1 MAESSFLYLFG
12 DSDKPTFHT
21 AWVAYERGRIFNTQ
35 LNLDETVKANENMY
49 IGKQWEGVVANGL
62 PTPQVNILKQV
73 VGYITATITSD
84 NIKVNA
90 TAMSRT
96 PDVDKLDDP
105 VRIINNEFDFLT
117 EINSIPSIVREFA
130 RNAAVDGDGCTYT
143 YWDADVDAGNGDKG
157 AIKTEIIQ
165 NTRVFFGNP
174 NDKAVQTQPYIQ
186 IAKREP
192 VRTVQRRAKA
202 NGISS
207 YENILPD
214 DDESQAV
221 DSVKRTDDKVTVITT
236 LYRNDDDGEIW
247 AYESTQS
254 SDVMK
259 PKSLGI
265 RLYPITWLCWD
276 YVADSYHG
284 QAMIT
289 GLIPNQ
295 IFINKAL
302 AMAMVS
308 MMRTAWPKTLY
319 DRTRVKKW
327 DNRIGSAIP
336 VAGGD
341 INSVARIIDPPSISP
356 QVAQFIDLAM
366 TKTKESLGASDVA
379 LGASRPDNTS
389 AIIALQRAAS
399 TPSEQTKQ
407 NLYKTIEDLYRIYY
421 EFIAE
426 YYGTRTVSMETPDEL
441 KQLFQFAGQ
450 PVPSMVSAQFDF
462 GFFKENPFLLKLDV
476 GASTYYSEIASMQTL
491 ENMLMRGNITT
502 IQFLER
508 VSDDYVPKRRALI
521 DELKAQQ
528 EMQMMQQMQPP
539 LPGMEAPPPAE
550 EMGEKPQPK
559 GMDNIIQNAVPEL
572 EGGKGNRA
580 LQRQIAKTGETQQFV

>member
-1 MAESSFLYLFG
+1 MAEFSYLHLFG
-12 DSDKPTFHT
+12 NSEQPKYDT
-21 AWVAYERGRIFNTQ
+21 AWLAYERGREFNNQ
-35 LNLDETVKANENMY
+35 INLENTVKANENFY
-49 IGKQWEGVVANGL
+49 IGKQWEGVQSNGL
-62 PTPQVNILKQV
+62 PTPQVNILKQT

-90 TAMSRT
+90 TAMSRM

-105 VRIINNEFDFLT
+105 VRIINDEFAFLT
-117 EINSIPSIVREFA
+117 EINSVSTLVREFA

-174 NDKAVQTQPYIQ
+174 NNKTVQTQPFIQ

-192 VRTVQRRAKA
+192 VRSVQKRAKA
-202 NGISS
+202 NGISD
-207 YENILPD
+207 YERILPD
-214 DDESQAV
+214 DDDNQAV
-221 DSVKRTDDKVTVITT
+221 DTAKRTDDKVTVITT
-236 LYRNDDDGEIW
+236 LYRDDKDGEIW

-254 SDVMK
+254 CDVMK

-308 MMRTAWPKTLY
+308 MMRTAWPKTVY
-319 DRTRVKKW
+319 DKGRVKKW

-341 INSVARIIDPPSISP
+341 INSVAKVIDPPSISP
-356 QVAQFIDLAM
+356 QVSQFIELAI
-366 TKTKESLGASDVA
+366 TKTRESLGASDVA
-379 LGASRPDNTS
+379 LGNSRPDNTS
-389 AIIALQRAAS
+389 AIIALQRAAA

-426 YYGTRTVSMETPDEL
+426 YYGTRIVSMETPDEL
-441 KQLFQFAGQ
+441 KQAFEFAGQ
-450 PVPSMVSAQFDF
+450 PIPPAISAQFDF

-491 ENMLMRGNITT
+491 ENMLARGNITT

-528 EMQMMQQMQPP
+528 MQMMQPP
-539 LPGMEAPPPAE
+539 LPGQEQPPAVPE
-550 EMGEKPQPK
+550 IAQPK
-559 GMDNIIQNAVPEL
+559 GMNNVTQNAIPEL
-572 EGGKGNRA
+572 KGGKGNGA
-580 LQRQIAKTGETQQFV
+580 LQRKIAATGSTEGLI

>member
-1 MAESSFLYLFG
+1 MAEFSYLHLFG
-12 DSDKPTFHT
+12 NSEQPKYDT
-21 AWVAYERGRIFNTQ
+21 AWLAYERGREFNNQ
-35 LNLDETVKANENMY
+35 INLENTVKANENFY
-49 IGKQWEGVVANGL
+49 IGKQWEGVQSNGL
-62 PTPQVNILKQV
+62 PTPQVNILKQT

-90 TAMSRT
+90 TAMSRM

-105 VRIINNEFDFLT
+105 VRIINDEFAFLT
-117 EINSIPSIVREFA
+117 EINSVSTLVREFA

-174 NDKAVQTQPYIQ
+174 NNKTVQTQPFIQ

-192 VRTVQRRAKA
+192 VRSVQKRAKA
-202 NGISS
+202 NGISD
-207 YENILPD
+207 YERILPD
-214 DDESQAV
+214 DDDNQAV
-221 DSVKRTDDKVTVITT
+221 DTAKRTDDKVTVITT
-236 LYRNDDDGEIW
+236 LYRDDKDGEIW

-254 SDVMK
+254 CDVMK

-308 MMRTAWPKTLY
+308 MMRTAWPKTVY
-319 DRTRVKKW
+319 DKGRVKKW

-341 INSVARIIDPPSISP
+341 INSVAKVIDPPSISP
-356 QVAQFIDLAM
+356 QVSQFIELAI
-366 TKTKESLGASDVA
+366 TKTRESLGASDVA
-379 LGASRPDNTS
+379 LGNSRPDNTS
-389 AIIALQRAAS
+389 AIIALQRAAA

-426 YYGTRTVSMETPDEL
+426 YYGTRIVSMETPDEL
-441 KQLFQFAGQ
+441 KQAFEFAGQ
-450 PVPSMVSAQFDF
+450 PIPPTISAQFDF

-491 ENMLMRGNITT
+491 ENMLARGNITT

-528 EMQMMQQMQPP
+528 MQMMQPP
-539 LPGMEAPPPAE
+539 LPGQEQPPAVPE
-550 EMGEKPQPK
+550 IAQPK
-559 GMDNIIQNAVPEL
+559 GMNNVTQNAIPEL
-572 EGGKGNRA
+572 KGGKGNGA
-580 LQRQIAKTGETQQFV
+580 LQRKIAATGSTEGLI

>member
-1 MAESSFLYLFG
+1 M
-12 DSDKPTFHT
+12 
-21 AWVAYERGRIFNTQ
+21 
-35 LNLDETVKANENMY
+35 
-49 IGKQWEGVVANGL
+49 KQWEGVVSNGL

-207 YENILPD
+207 YESILPD

-389 AIIALQRAAS
+389 AKRLWHCAVEAA
-399 TPSEQTKQ
+399 
-407 NLYKTIEDLYRIYY
+407 
-421 EFIAE
+421 
-426 YYGTRTVSMETPDEL
+426 
-441 KQLFQFAGQ
+441 
-450 PVPSMVSAQFDF
+450 
-462 GFFKENPFLLKLDV
+462 
-476 GASTYYSEIASMQTL
+476 
-491 ENMLMRGNITT
+491 
-502 IQFLER
+502 
-508 VSDDYVPKRRALI
+508 
-521 DELKAQQ
+521 
-528 EMQMMQQMQPP
+528 
-539 LPGMEAPPPAE
+539 
-550 EMGEKPQPK
+550 
-559 GMDNIIQNAVPEL
+559 
-572 EGGKGNRA
+572 
-580 LQRQIAKTGETQQFV
+580 